1 MARAKRKKTVAAT
14 RTRTR
19 TVVKTKR
26 AKSRTVSP
34 MKKMIGGALYGAARG
49 TVSTFITPVTSKLPL
64 GQFADEVGMLGL
76 SYYAAK
82 GKLGSQFKE
91 IGTAGLY
98 IESAV
103 LGNALARGGLQAS
116 GVKTTVG
123 GGF

>member
-1 MARAKRKKTVAAT
+1 MAKRKVKKSVAA

-19 TVVKTKR
+19 TITKTVR

-49 TVSTFITPVTSKLPL
+49 TISTFIAPVTSKIPF
-64 GQFADEVGMLGL
+64 GQFADELGMLGL

-103 LGNALARGGLQAS
+103 LGNALARGGLQTS

>member
-1 MARAKRKKTVAAT
+1 MAKAKRKISVAA

-19 TVVKTKR
+19 TVTKTVR

-49 TVSTFITPVTSKLPL
+49 TVSTFISPVTSKIPF
-64 GQFADEVGMLGL
+64 GQFADEVGMLGI
-76 SYYAAK
+76 SYYASK
-82 GKLGSQFKE
+82 GKFGSQLKDV
-91 IGTAGLY
+91 GTAGLY

-103 LGNALARGGLQAS
+103 IGNSLVRGGLNTA
-116 GVKTTVG
+116 GVKVSSG